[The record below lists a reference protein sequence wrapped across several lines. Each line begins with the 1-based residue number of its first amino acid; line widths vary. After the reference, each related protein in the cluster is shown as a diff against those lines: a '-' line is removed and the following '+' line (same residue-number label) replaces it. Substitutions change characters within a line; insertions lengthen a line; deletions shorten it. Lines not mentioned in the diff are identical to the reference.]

1 MIYTVGTEEEEEVE
15 VVVEAIAVEVIVGT
29 GMVIEGVEAEAIAA
43 IEEDTV

>member
-15 VVVEAIAVEVIVGT
+15 VVVEAIAVEVIVGI